1 MQHKITGQGGIFLK
15 KFLVLMLALVL
26 LLSCTAYADEDAATI
41 TATGSGVVMV
51 ESDVATISLGVSEQ
65 SADVITAQNT
75 VNQKIAAIRAAL
87 IDAGVDNVDINTDSL
102 YIYANYDY
110 SDGAQT
116 VVGYNASNSLSVRK
130 TEIDKVGALID
141 AAFAAGANQLNGV
154 DFSKQDS
161 SEAQAQALTI
171 ATQNAM
177 SKAKTIADAAGV
189 RLLSIRSIKEADSYS
204 FDSGLNVMYA
214 RAEDAAAAFGTDVQ
228 AAMISVSANIVIEY
242 AIGY

>member
-75 VNQKIAAIRAAL
+75 VNQKIAIRAAL

-116 VVGYNASNSLSVRK
+116 VVGYNASNSLSVRT

-177 SKAKTIADAAGV
+177 SKAKTIADAADQIAWDV
-189 RLLSIRSIKEADSYS
+189 SIDSTILRAHQHAAGARKKGQRQ
-204 FDSGLNVMYA
+204 SGA
-214 RAEDAAAAFGTDVQ
+214 G
-228 AAMISVSANIVIEY
+228 
-242 AIGY
+242 

>member
-1 MQHKITGQGGIFLK
+1 MKRLLILMLT
-15 KFLVLMLALVL
+15 LVLALG
-26 LLSCTAYADEDAATI
+26 CTAYAEENTATI

-87 IDAGVDNVDINTDSL
+87 IDAGVDNADINTDSL

-116 VVGYNASNSLSVRK
+116 VVGYNASNSLSVRT
-130 TEIDKVGALID
+130 TEIDKVGTLID

-154 DFSKQDS
+154 NFSKQDS
-161 SEAQAQALTI
+161 SEAQAQALTM

-177 SKAKTIADAAGV
+177 TKAKTIADAAGV
-189 RLLSIRSIKEADSYS
+189 RLLSIRSIEEGNSYS

-214 RAEDAAAAFGTDVQ
+214 RAEDSAAAFGTDVQ
-228 AAMISVSANIVIEY
+228 AAMINVSATVTIEY
-242 AIGY
+242 VIGY

>member
-1 MQHKITGQGGIFLK
+1 LK
-15 KFLVLMLALVL
+15 RLLILMLTLVLALG
-26 LLSCTAYADEDAATI
+26 CTAYAEESTATI

-87 IDAGVDNVDINTDSL
+87 IDAGVDNADINTDSL

-116 VVGYNASNSLSVRK
+116 VVGYNASNSLSIRT
-130 TEIDKVGALID
+130 TEIDKVGNLID
-141 AAFAAGANQLNGV
+141 VAFAAGANQLNGV
-154 DFSKQDS
+154 NFSKQDS
-161 SEAQAQALTI
+161 SEAQAQALTM

-177 SKAKTIADAAGV
+177 AKAKTIADAAGV
-189 RLLSIRSIKEADSYS
+189 RLLSIRSIEEGNSYS

-214 RAEDAAAAFGTDVQ
+214 RAEDSAAAFGTDVQ
-228 AAMISVSANIVIEY
+228 AAMISVSANVTIEY
-242 AIGY
+242 VIGY